1 MKKSALK
8 RVITGMV
15 LLIAISMAV
24 GTAYAAENKD
34 ATYEASPRYEQILS
48 FYFTPTIDGHYAS
61 CSARVSTKSPYTAE
75 IIVELQRYDG
85 GWVSESRWSDQ
96 HSGTAAVNNAT
107 YYIHS
112 GYTYRFEA
120 TANVYDSSGNLLD
133 SDVRHSSN
141 MSC

>member
-24 GTAYAAENKD
+24 GTAYAAENK
-34 ATYEASPRYEQILS
+34 
-48 FYFTPTIDGHYAS
+48 AS